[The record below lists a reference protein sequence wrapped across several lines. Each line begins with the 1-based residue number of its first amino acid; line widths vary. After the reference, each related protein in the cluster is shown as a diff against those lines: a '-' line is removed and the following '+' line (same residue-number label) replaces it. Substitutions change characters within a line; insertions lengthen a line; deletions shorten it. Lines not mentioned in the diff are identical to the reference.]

1 MAGTS
6 QASNLTGMLSG
17 IGDTIGQMGEPGRAF
32 TENIRTL
39 SAPQLDM
46 ENPQSMKAYAEYLRR
61 NGKEQEA
68 IAMLDKASQLER
80 ANKSRNGQAA
90 IVAMAAKLKPGMDEA
105 ERQRILSSI
114 GQVANQTGIEPF
126 EVDQILESQNIARR
140 GAAVQERQAA
150 TGEMNADT
158 NRLGT
163 EYQNEQFYA
172 GLNQDA
178 YQFGEQMDFKRSE
191 LAETQRFNTHR
202 IWRGQQE
209 IRQGDKSLT
218 LEEARVDIAR
228 DLANEDI
235 TMGQFKRVIMGNE
248 DRRAE
253 DMHPIEKDLKE
264 AQIRVATAN
273 AGYTEAETADVLYEL
288 GFKRDTEDLREDLM
302 ELNVE
307 KTEEEIKTERQNRKY
322 IKEKTKQVTAEVE
335 LGRDRYNLEERRVN
349 WEMGMQEAEMAL
361 NERLANSQIELRQA
375 QVDEIAAS
383 MKSTV
388 LRDELLVA
396 QAESEKIS
404 EAYKVAY
411 TWPVDLNNPASVA
424 GAKEAFI
431 ATYGKEFAMDFDDAL
446 QQRIKVQGLIDDT
459 SQTAQ
464 LRADAKPKTVAQLE
478 AAGMSPQDIDAYK
491 LLTDPQEKN
500 QYVQTWAKRMNTP
513 EKGGAPTKALMEI
526 YAGAA
531 NRMRE
536 DLFGWDFPFGLDMED
551 VEQDVALAMASAAAS
566 GKSPNDVWLAG
577 LEATFPYLQE
587 QGSASSAQ
595 AADRYR
601 QKYGGDK

>member
-1 MAGTS
+1 MVGRS
-6 QASNLTGMLSG
+6 QASNLTGMLTS
-17 IGDTIGQMGEPGRAF
+17 IGDTIGEMGKPGEAF
-32 TENIRTL
+32 LETFRTMQ
-39 SAPQLDM
+39 APQLDM
-46 ENPQSMKAYAEYLRR
+46 ESPESMKAYAEYLRR

-68 IAMLDKASQLER
+68 MAMLDKASQLER
-80 ANKSRNGQAA
+80 GNRSRNGQAA
-90 IVAMAAKLKPGMDEA
+90 IVAMASKLRPGMDEK
-105 ERQRILSSI
+105 ERQMIMASI

-126 EVDQILESQNIARR
+126 EITQILESQDIARR
-140 GAAVQERQAA
+140 GATVQERQAA
-150 TGEMNADT
+150 TGEQNANT
-158 NRLGT
+158 NLLGT

-172 GLNQDA
+172 GLGQDA
-178 YQFGEQMDFKRSE
+178 YQFGEQMDFERDKF
-191 LAETQRFNTHR
+191 AETQRMNEFR
-202 IWRGQQE
+202 RYQGKEE
-209 IRQGDKSLT
+209 IRQGDKALS
-218 LEEARVDIAR
+218 LEEARVEIAR

-235 TMGQFKRVIMGNE
+235 TDGQFRRVIMGNE

-253 DMHPIEKDLKE
+253 DMHPLERDLKE
-264 AQIRVATAN
+264 TQIRVATAN
-273 AGYTEAETADVLYEL
+273 AGYTEAQTADVLYEL
-288 GFKRDTEDLREDLM
+288 GFKRETEDLREDML

-307 KTEEEIKTERQNRKY
+307 KTEEEIKTERANRGY

-335 LGRDRYNLEERRVN
+335 LGRDRYNLAERRLS
-349 WEMGMQEAEMAL
+349 WEQGLQEAEMAL
-361 NERLANSQIELRQA
+361 NERIANSQIDLRQA
-375 QVDEIAAS
+375 QVNEIAAS

-411 TWPVDLNNPASVA
+411 TWPVDLNNSASVA
-424 GAKEAFI
+424 NAKEAFI

-446 QQRIKVQGLIDDT
+446 QQRIKVQALIDDT
-459 SQTAQ
+459 SQNAQ

-500 QYVQTWAKRMNTP
+500 QFVQTWAKRMSTP
-513 EKGGAPTKALMEI
+513 EKGAAPTKALMEI

-531 NRMRE
+531 NRIRE
-536 DLFGWDFPFGLDMED
+536 DLFGWDFPGGLDMDD
-551 VEQDVALAMASAAAS
+551 VEQDVTLAMASAAAA

-595 AADRYR
+595 AAKAIAD
-601 QKYGGDK
+601 KYKD

>member
-1 MAGTS
+1 MLTS
-6 QASNLTGMLSG
+6 

-446 QQRIKVQGLIDDT
+446 QQRIKVQTLIDDT
-459 SQTAQ
+459 TQNAQ

-478 AAGMSPQDIDAYK
+478 AAGMSPQEIEGYK
-491 LLTDPQEKN
+491 LLTDPKAKN
-500 QYVQTWAKRMNTP
+500 QYVNAWANRKAKV
-513 EKGGAPTKALMEI
+513 EKGAAPTKALMEI

-531 NRMRE
+531 ERIQKDIFGSGLFWSGAFNGVWDDDVRE
-536 DLFGWDFPFGLDMED
+536 D
-551 VEQDVALAMASAAAS
+551 VTLAMATAAAS
-566 GKSPNDVWLAG
+566 GKSDHDIWMAG
-577 LEATFPYLQE
+577 IEATFPYIE
-587 QGSASSAQ
+587 EAGSASSAK
-595 AADRYR
+595 AAAAIAR
-601 QKYGGDK
+601 KYED

>member
-1 MAGTS
+1 MLTS
-6 QASNLTGMLSG
+6 

-68 IAMLDKASQLER
+68 MAMLEQASKLER
-80 ANKSRNGQAA
+80 ANKARNGEAA
-90 IVAMAAKLKPGMDEA
+90 IVAMASKITPGMDQA
-105 ERQRILSSI
+105 EYERIMSSI
-114 GQVANQTGIEPF
+114 AQVAAQTGVSPSETQKI
-126 EVDQILESQNIARR
+126 IESQSIARR

-150 TGEMNADT
+150 TGEKNADT

-163 EYQNEQFYA
+163 EYQNTQFFA
-172 GLNQDA
+172 GLEQDA
-178 YQFGEQMDFKRSE
+178 YQFGETMSLERDKF
-191 LAETQRFNTHR
+191 AETQRMNDFR
-202 IWRGQQE
+202 RWQGKEE
-209 IRQGDKSLT
+209 IRQGDRSLT
-218 LEEARVDIAR
+218 IEEARVDLAR
-228 DLANEDI
+228 DRLNEDI
-235 TMGQFKRVIMGNE
+235 TMGEFRRVIMGNE

-253 DMHPIEKDLKE
+253 DMHPIERDLKE

-307 KTEEEIKTERQNRKY
+307 KTEQEIRTDRANEGY
-322 IKEKTKQVTAEVE
+322 IKERTKQVTAEVE

-349 WEMGMQEAEMAL
+349 WEMGMQEAEMKL
-361 NERLANSQIELRQA
+361 NERIANSQIDLRQA
-375 QVDEIAAS
+375 QVDEITAN

-396 QAESEKIS
+396 KAESEKIS

-446 QQRIKVQGLIDDT
+446 QQRIKVQTLIDDT
-459 SQTAQ
+459 SQNAQ
-464 LRADAKPKTVAQLE
+464 RREDAKPKTVAQLE
-478 AAGMSPQDIDAYK
+478 AAGMSPQEIEGYK
-491 LLTDPQEKN
+491 LLTDPQQKN
-500 QYVQTWAKRMNTP
+500 QYVQTWANRKAKV
-513 EKGGAPTKALMEI
+513 EKGAAPTKALMEI

-531 NRMRE
+531 ERIQKDIFGSGLFWSGAFNGVWDDDVRE
-536 DLFGWDFPFGLDMED
+536 D
-551 VEQDVALAMASAAAS
+551 VTLAMATAAAS
-566 GKSPNDVWLAG
+566 GKSDHDIWMAG
-577 LEATFPYLQE
+577 IEATFPYIE
-587 QGSASSAQ
+587 EAGSASSAK
-595 AADRYR
+595 AAAAIAR
-601 QKYGGDK
+601 KYED